1 MQEKSDSKDLPT
13 PSSTPTQSRKNRRR
27 SNLFNPKNKEEE
39 KKGASV
45 EAEKLG
51 SGRVIPIKQGY
62 LYKKSHGLNKE
73 WKKKYVTLLDDG
85 RLTYHPSLHDYMDDV
100 HAKEIN
106 LIHTTVKIPGL
117 RPRTTKTVP
126 NYPAQ
131 HPNQDAKGESKTSF
145 SLSGECSC
153 MDLSNVLV
161 LGASGSHRK
170 LGSKRGCG
178 HMVLSPW

>member
-1 MQEKSDSKDLPT
+1 
-13 PSSTPTQSRKNRRR
+13 
-27 SNLFNPKNKEEE
+27 
-39 KKGASV
+39 
-45 EAEKLG
+45 
-51 SGRVIPIKQGY
+51 
-62 LYKKSHGLNKE
+62 
-73 WKKKYVTLLDDG
+73 
-85 RLTYHPSLHDYMDDV
+85 MDDV

-153 MDLSNVLV
+153 MDLSSVRTSEN
-161 LGASGSHRK
+161 RK
-170 LGSKRGCG
+170 LGSE
-178 HMVLSPW
+178 

>member
-1 MQEKSDSKDLPT
+1 
-13 PSSTPTQSRKNRRR
+13 
-27 SNLFNPKNKEEE
+27 
-39 KKGASV
+39 
-45 EAEKLG
+45 
-51 SGRVIPIKQGY
+51 
-62 LYKKSHGLNKE
+62 
-73 WKKKYVTLLDDG
+73 
-85 RLTYHPSLHDYMDDV
+85 MDDV

-153 MDLSNVLV
+153 MDLSNVRV